1 MEPAPGGGSFSS
13 VMSEA
18 PEQHARPSFPLGGF
32 LPKVR
37 DDQTVE
43 EVARRTPVLSEVDVV
58 VLGGGPA
65 GVCAAV
71 AAARQGSSVLLVERY
86 GFLGG
91 TATAA
96 NVNVW
101 HSLYGTDQ
109 QTQVIAG
116 LPAEIIERLKSL
128 DACRDTDRRG
138 SLPAYTVSTEHAKFV
153 FDDMVIASG
162 AKLLLHTMFA
172 GVGVRGRRVESVF
185 VETKSGR
192 FAIRAK
198 VFVDCTGDADL
209 VRKAGQPT
217 QLGSE
222 SGACQPPTLCFR
234 VGGLDAGQ
242 IDWHDLQ
249 RELFKG
255 TMDYNGQPFP
265 TFFWGSRGLFR
276 DSDAM
281 VAGVRVLDVNA
292 ADVLDLTRAEV
303 EGRYQLR
310 WILDRLGD
318 VPGWQDHY
326 LTDIATQ
333 IGLRESHRILADHQ
347 LDRDEV
353 LHGVRFDDAVAQGT
367 YPIDIHNP
375 SGPGITF
382 LHLDGTAQRINGDCS
397 KDIWRWDGAA
407 EGSALRQTLCYQVP
421 YRTLIPAALD
431 NVLAAGRCIG
441 ADSSAAGAIRV
452 MINAMQFGQA
462 AGTAAALA
470 GSTGAVRS
478 VSVPSLRR
486 ALTDQGVPLLPPP
499 PEDPV
504 QPPSHLFQET
514 RT

>member
-1 MEPAPGGGSFSS
+1 
-13 VMSEA
+13 MSQATNEY
-18 PEQHARPSFPLGGF
+18 PSPRFPLGGF
-32 LPKVR
+32 LPEPGNE
-37 DDQTVE
+37 QCIE
-43 EVARRTPVLSEVDVV
+43 EAPRRTPLLTEVDVV

-71 AAARQGSSVLLVERY
+71 AAARLGSSVLLVERY

-101 HSLYGTDQ
+101 HSLYGTDRK
-109 QTQVIAG
+109 TQIIAG
-116 LPAEIIERLKSL
+116 LPAEIIDRLKAL
-128 DACRDTDRRG
+128 GACRDTDRRG

-153 FDDMVIASG
+153 FDDMVVASG
-162 AKLLLHTMFA
+162 SRLLLHTAFA
-172 GVGVRGRRVESVF
+172 GVAVEGRKVKAVF

-192 FAIRAK
+192 LAIRGK
-198 VFVDCTGDADL
+198 VFIDCTGDADL
-209 VRKAGQPT
+209 VRRAGLAT
-217 QLGSE
+217 QLGSQD
-222 SGACQPPTLCFR
+222 GACQPPTLCFR
-234 VGGLDAGQ
+234 VGGLNAKQ
-242 IDWHDLQ
+242 INWHDLQ

-255 TMDYNGQPFP
+255 TMDYNGEPFP

-281 VAGVRVLDVNA
+281 VAGVRVLNVNA

-310 WILDRLGD
+310 WILDRLGQ

-347 LDRDEV
+347 LIRDEV

-407 EGSALRQTLCYQVP
+407 EGAALRETLCYQVP
-421 YRTLIPAALD
+421 YRTLIPAELD

-470 GSTGAVRS
+470 DSAGAVRS
-478 VSVPSLRR
+478 VTAVVLRKK
-486 ALTDQGVPLLPPP
+486 LIDQGVPLLPM
-499 PEDPV
+499 PENPAS
-504 QPPSHLFQET
+504 PPSPTFQET